1 MMLTKEHQLA
11 GKIGEDLEKESVY
24 QLKTFT
30 QTLSFLEHFLEW
42 YPQMVILDV
51 DLIKADILKFIR
63 ILQKLKKDL
72 KILLIASSK
81 NISICSQA
89 LSMGIIT
96 YLLKPI
102 STGNVHSLIHS
113 TLKLPHNSRKK
124 EVK

>member
-1 MMLTKEHQLA
+1 MLTKEHQLSD
-11 GKIGEDLEKESVY
+11 KIREELEKDSVY

-30 QTLSFLEHFLEW
+30 QTLGFLEHFLEW

-51 DLIKADILKFIR
+51 DLMKSDTLKFIR

-72 KILLIASSK
+72 KILLIASSR

-102 STGNVHSLIHS
+102 STGNVYSLIHS
-113 TLKLPHNSRKK
+113 TLKMPHNSKKK